1 MKKSLNNKSLSLL
14 STATWRVFEKSIYK
28 RKQMRSKNWEVKNEE
43 SNSNNNLQ
51 KNKYR
56 YDTASFFNCKSERMC
71 TNSESSPSILGG
83 VPACPVGRAESR
95 GGKWKKIIFR
105 QTTPS
110 LRGTPP

>member
-28 RKQMRSKNWEVKNEE
+28 RKQMRIENWEKKNKKQKQ
-43 SNSNNNLQ
+43 NNNLQ
-51 KNKYR
+51 KNKYT
-56 YDTASFFNCKSERMC
+56 YDTAFFFNCNSERMC
-71 TNSESSPSILGG
+71 IKSESSLSSPPILGG
-83 VPACPVGRAESR
+83 VAKGR

-110 LRGTPP
+110 LRETPP